1 MSGSEHFS
9 MPVEERKTLIQCD
22 FDSTIAAD
30 DVSFQI
36 LDAFADGDW
45 RQVLEEYREGRISV
59 GVFSSRTFAMVK
71 ADKPTLLRFILKEK
85 RARIRPGFQELLA
98 YCARRGFKFV
108 IVSNGLS
115 FYIEAILKDIGV
127 DGVEVFAAETEFGP
141 EGLKVR
147 YIGPDGGELE
157 DNFKKAYVEFFRS
170 QGYRVIYIGDGLSDR
185 IPASQADYIFA
196 RDDLLIYCREK
207 NLNHTPF
214 DDLNDV
220 VRGLELL
227 ASK

>member
-1 MSGSEHFS
+1 MWLARG
-9 MPVEERKTLIQCD
+9 KTLIQCD
-22 FDSTIAAD
+22 FDSTIAVD

-45 RQVLEEYREGRISV
+45 RRVWREYREGRISV
-59 GVFSSRTFAMVK
+59 GVFNSQVFAMVK
-71 ADKPTLLRFILKEK
+71 ADEPTLLRFILKEN
-85 RARIRPGFQELLA
+85 RAKIRPGFEELLA
-98 YCARRGFKFV
+98 YCAQRGLKFV

-115 FYIEAILKDIGV
+115 FYIEAILKDMGV
-127 DGVEVFAAETEFGP
+127 KDVEVFAAQTEFGP

-147 YIGPDGGELE
+147 YIGPDGGELQ
-157 DNFKKAYVEFFRS
+157 DNFKKAYVEFFRG

-196 RDDLLIYCREK
+196 RDDLLAYCRER

-214 DDLNDV
+214 DDLSDV